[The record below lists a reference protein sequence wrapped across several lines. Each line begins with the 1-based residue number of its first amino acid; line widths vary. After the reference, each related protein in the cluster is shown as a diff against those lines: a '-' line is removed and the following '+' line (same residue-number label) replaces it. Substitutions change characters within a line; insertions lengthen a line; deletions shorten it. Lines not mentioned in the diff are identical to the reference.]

1 MTKWAEM
8 SNPSTSLANRG
19 SISCMTKPILPGEVA
34 AAVVDPVAYGQW
46 EPLHEQLAWARVNA
60 PLAVAENH
68 DHDPFWLVTRHT
80 DIMAISRDPQRFANG
95 IRPTVL
101 TNRDGEA
108 LARAATPN
116 NDGHLIRSLVQM
128 DAPDHMKYR
137 LLTQSWFMPKNLKIV
152 EERIRQ
158 IASETVDAMLAA
170 GPECDFAR
178 DVAAH
183 YPLRVIMDILG
194 VPPEDEPR
202 MLMLT
207 QQLFGPT
214 DPELN
219 RSREAITSAEQ
230 AIAMLDYVIA
240 DFTQYFGALTADRRA
255 NPREDIATVIANAT
269 INGEQIPD
277 REMSGYY
284 MIVATAGHDT
294 TSASTAGAIM
304 ELAKN
309 PELFERFR
317 DAATDKAGLIEEAIR
332 WTTPVQ
338 HFMRS
343 AKEDVEIGGQTIREG
358 DWLMLNYVSA
368 NRDEAV
374 FGDPF
379 AFNPDREK
387 NLQIAFGFGAHV
399 CLGQHL
405 ARMEMRILMEE
416 LLPRIKSLEL
426 TGKPARV
433 ESVFVGGLKRLP
445 IRFEAA

>member
-1 MTKWAEM
+1 M
-8 SNPSTSLANRG
+8 G
-19 SISCMTKPILPGEVA
+19 FMTKPILPGEVA
-34 AAVVDPVAYGQW
+34 AAVVDPAAYGEW
-46 EPLHEQLAWARVNA
+46 DALHERLAWARANA
-60 PLAVAENH
+60 PLAVAENPEV
-68 DHDPFWLVTRHT
+68 DPFWLVTRHA

-137 LLTQSWFMPKNLKIV
+137 LLTQSWFMPKNLRIV

-158 IASETVDAMLAA
+158 IARDTVEHMLSFD
-170 GPECDFAR
+170 GECDFAR

-183 YPLRVIMDILG
+183 YPLRVVMDILG

-207 QQLFGPT
+207 QQLFGST

-219 RSREAITSAEQ
+219 RSREAISSAEQ
-230 AIAMLDYVIA
+230 AIAMLHYVIA
-240 DFTQYFGALTADRRA
+240 DFEQYFGALTADRRA

-269 INGEQIPD
+269 IDGGQIPD
-277 REMSGYY
+277 RELAGYY
-284 MIVATAGHDT
+284 MIIATAGHDT
-294 TSASTAGAIM
+294 TSASTAGALM
-304 ELAKN
+304 EMAKN
-309 PELFERFR
+309 PALFGRFR
-317 DAATDKAGLIEEAIR
+317 AAESDKSGLIEEAIR
-332 WTTPVQ
+332 WSTPVQ

-343 AKEDVEIGGQTIREG
+343 AREDVEIGGQQVREG
-358 DWLMLNYVSA
+358 DWLMLNYVSG
-368 NRDEAV
+368 NRDESLFA
-374 FGDPF
+374 DPF
-379 AFNPDREK
+379 AFDPDRPK
-387 NLQIAFGFGAHV
+387 NQQIAFGFGAHV

-416 LLPRIKSLEL
+416 LLPRLKRLEL
-426 TGKPARV
+426 AGEPARV

>member
-1 MTKWAEM
+1 
-8 SNPSTSLANRG
+8 
-19 SISCMTKPILPGEVA
+19 MTKPILPGEVA
-34 AAVVDPVAYGQW
+34 AAVIDPTAYAAW
-46 EPLHEQLAWARVNA
+46 EPLHEQLAWARANA
-60 PLAVAENH
+60 PLAVAENPT
-68 DHDPFWLVTRHT
+68 HDPFWLVTRHA

-101 TNRDGEA
+101 TDREGEA
-108 LARAATPN
+108 LARAATPGG
-116 NDGHLIRSLVQM
+116 DGHLIRSLVQM

-137 LLTQSWFMPKNLKIV
+137 LLTQAWFMPKNLRIV
-152 EERIRQ
+152 EDRIRE
-158 IASETVDAMLAA
+158 IARETVDHMLSLGDA
-170 GPECDFAR
+170 CDFAR

-207 QQLFGPT
+207 QQLFGST

-219 RSREAITSAEQ
+219 RGREAVQSTEQ
-230 AIAMLDYVIA
+230 VVAMLHYVIA
-240 DFTQYFGALTADRRA
+240 DFENYFRNLTADRRA

-269 INGEQIPD
+269 IDGGQIPD
-277 REMSGYY
+277 RELAGYY

-294 TSASTAGAIM
+294 TSASTAGAMM

-309 PELFERFR
+309 PALFARFR
-317 DAATDKAGLIEEAIR
+317 DAASDKTGLIEEAIR
-332 WTTPVQ
+332 WSTPVQ

-343 AKEDVEIGGQTIREG
+343 AKEDVEIGGQTIRGG

-374 FGDPF
+374 FADPF
-379 AFNPDREK
+379 SFDPDRAK
-387 NLQIAFGFGAHV
+387 NQQIAFGFGAHV

-416 LLPRIKSLEL
+416 LLPRLESVEL
-426 TGKPARV
+426 AGEPARV
-433 ESVFVGGLKRLP
+433 QSVFVGGLKRLP
-445 IRFEAA
+445 IRFKAA

>member
-1 MTKWAEM
+1 
-8 SNPSTSLANRG
+8 
-19 SISCMTKPILPGEVA
+19 MTKPTLPGEVA

-46 EPLHEQLAWARVNA
+46 EPLHDQLAWARANA
-60 PLAVAENH
+60 PLAVAENA
-68 DHDPFWLVTRHT
+68 DHDPFWLVTRHA

-137 LLTQSWFMPKNLKIV
+137 LLTQSWFMPKNLKMV
-152 EERIRQ
+152 EDRIRQ
-158 IASETVDAMLAA
+158 IARDTVDHMLEM
-170 GPECDFAR
+170 GGECDFAR

-219 RSREAITSAEQ
+219 RSREAITSADQ
-230 AIAMLDYVIA
+230 AIAMLGHVIA
-240 DFTQYFGALTADRRA
+240 DFENYFGALTAERRA
-255 NPREDIATVIANAT
+255 HPREDIATVIANAT
-269 INGEQIPD
+269 INGERIPD

-309 PELFERFR
+309 PALFDRFR
-317 DAATDKAGLIEEAIR
+317 DAAADKAGLIEEAIR
-332 WTTPVQ
+332 WSTPVQ

-368 NRDEAV
+368 NRDESV
-374 FGDPF
+374 FADPF
-379 AFNPDREK
+379 AFDPDREK
-387 NLQIAFGFGAHV
+387 NQQIAFGFGAHV

-416 LLPRIKSLEL
+416 LLPRLKRLEL
-426 TGKPARV
+426 AGAPARV

-445 IRFEAA
+445 LRFEAA

>member
-1 MTKWAEM
+1 
-8 SNPSTSLANRG
+8 
-19 SISCMTKPILPGEVA
+19 MTKPILPGEVA

-46 EPLHEQLAWARVNA
+46 DALHEQLAWARTNA
-60 PLAVAENH
+60 PLAVAETAEV
-68 DHDPFWLVTRHT
+68 DPFWLVTRHA
-80 DIMAISRDPQRFANG
+80 DIMAISKDPQRFASG

-108 LARAATPN
+108 IARAATPN

-152 EERIRQ
+152 EDRIRTL
-158 IASETVDAMLAA
+158 ARETVDAMLAA
-170 GPECDFAR
+170 GSECDFAR

-194 VPPEDEPR
+194 VPSEDEPR

-207 QQLFGPT
+207 QQLFGST

-230 AIAMLDYVIA
+230 AIAMLHYVIA
-240 DFTQYFGALTADRRA
+240 DFENYFGALTADRRA

-269 INGEQIPD
+269 IDGGQIPD
-277 REMSGYY
+277 RELAGYY
-284 MIVATAGHDT
+284 MIIATAGHDT

-309 PELFERFR
+309 PALFERFR
-317 DAATDKAGLIEEAIR
+317 AAESDKSGLIEEAIR

-343 AKEDVEIGGQTIREG
+343 AKEDVEIGGQQVRAG

-368 NRDEAV
+368 NRDEGIFDA
-374 FGDPF
+374 PF
-379 AFNPDREK
+379 AFDPDRPK
-387 NLQIAFGFGAHV
+387 NQQLAFGFGAHV

-416 LLPRIKSLEL
+416 LLPRIKSLAL
-426 TGKPARV
+426 TGEPARV
-433 ESVFVGGLKRLP
+433 QSVFVGGLKRLP

>member
-1 MTKWAEM
+1 MTK
-8 SNPSTSLANRG
+8 N
-19 SISCMTKPILPGEVA
+19 ILPGEVA
-34 AAVVDPVAYGQW
+34 AAVVDPKAYGAW
-46 EPLHEQLAWARVNA
+46 DGLHERLTWARQNA
-60 PLAVAENH
+60 PLAVAEH
-68 DHDPFWLVTRHT
+68 PDYDHFWLVTKHA
-80 DIMAISRDPQRFANG
+80 DVMAISRDPQRFANG
-95 IRPTVL
+95 IRPTTL
-101 TNRDGEA
+101 TNKDGEK

-116 NDGHLIRSLVQM
+116 NDGHVIRSLVQM

-152 EERIRQ
+152 EDRIRQ
-158 IASETVDAMLAA
+158 IARESVDKMLAMD
-170 GPECDFAR
+170 GECDFAR
-178 DVAAH
+178 DVAAA
-183 YPLRVIMDILG
+183 YPLHVVMDILG

-207 QQLFGPT
+207 QQLFGST

-219 RSREAITSAEQ
+219 RSGSEVRDAEQ
-230 AIAMLDYVIA
+230 IIAMINYVVA
-240 DFTQYFGALTADRRA
+240 DFENYFKVLTEDRRA

-269 INGEQIPD
+269 VNGGQIPD
-277 REMSGYY
+277 RELAGYY
-284 MIVATAGHDT
+284 MIIATAGHDT

-309 PELFERFR
+309 PALFERYR
-317 DAATDKAGLIEEAIR
+317 NASVDKSGLIEEAIR

-343 AKEDVEIGGQTIREG
+343 AREDVEIGGQTIKAG

-368 NRDEAV
+368 NRDEDV
-374 FGDPF
+374 FADPF
-379 AFNPDREK
+379 HFNPDREK
-387 NLQIAFGFGAHV
+387 NQQIAFGFGAHV

-405 ARMEMRILMEE
+405 ARMEMRIFMEE
-416 LLPRIKSLEL
+416 LLPRLKKLEL
-426 TGKPARV
+426 AGDPARV

>member
-1 MTKWAEM
+1 
-8 SNPSTSLANRG
+8 
-19 SISCMTKPILPGEVA
+19 MTKPILPGEVA
-34 AAVVDPVAYGQW
+34 AAVVDPVAYGHW
-46 EPLHEQLAWARVNA
+46 DPLHEQLAWARANM
-60 PLAVAENH
+60 PLGVAENR
-68 DHDPFWLVTRHT
+68 DHDPFWLVTRHA
-80 DIMAISRDPQRFANG
+80 DIMTISRDPQRFANG

-137 LLTQSWFMPKNLKIV
+137 LLTQSWFMPKNLKVV
-152 EERIRQ
+152 EQRIRQ
-158 IASETVDAMLAA
+158 IARETVDHMLAQ
-170 GPECDFAR
+170 GGECDFAR

-194 VPPEDEPR
+194 VPREDEPR

-240 DFTQYFGALTADRRA
+240 DFTQYFGALTAERRA

-294 TSASTAGAIM
+294 TSASTAGAMM

-309 PELFERFR
+309 PALFERFR
-317 DAATDKAGLIEEAIR
+317 AADSDKAGLIEEAIR

-343 AKEDVEIGGQTIREG
+343 AREDVEIGGQTIREG
-358 DWLMLNYVSA
+358 DWLMLNYVSG

-379 AFNPDREK
+379 AFDPDREK
-387 NLQIAFGFGAHV
+387 NQQIAFGFGAHV

-416 LLPRIKSLEL
+416 LLPRLKNLEL
-426 TGKPARV
+426 AGEPARV

-445 IRFEAA
+445 IRFAAA

>member
-1 MTKWAEM
+1 
-8 SNPSTSLANRG
+8 
-19 SISCMTKPILPGEVA
+19 MTKPILPGEVA

-46 EPLHEQLAWARVNA
+46 DRLHEQLAWARANA
-60 PLAVAENH
+60 PLAVAENR
-68 DHDPFWLVTRHT
+68 DHDPFWLVTRHA

-108 LARAATPN
+108 LARAATPGG
-116 NDGHLIRSLVQM
+116 DGHLIRSLVQM

-152 EERIRQ
+152 EERIR
-158 IASETVDAMLAA
+158 ILARETVDAMLAA

-207 QQLFGPT
+207 QQLFGST

-219 RSREAITSAEQ
+219 RNKVEITSAEQ
-230 AIAMLDYVIA
+230 AIAMLNYVIA
-240 DFTQYFGALTADRRA
+240 DFEHYFRELTADRRA
-255 NPREDIATVIANAT
+255 NPREDIATVIANAMVG
-269 INGEQIPD
+269 GEQIPD
-277 REMSGYY
+277 RELAGYY
-284 MIVATAGHDT
+284 MIIATAGHDT

-309 PELFERFR
+309 PALFERFR
-317 DAATDKAGLIEEAIR
+317 AADTDKAGLIEEAIR

-343 AKEDVEIGGQTIREG
+343 AREDVEIGGQTIHAG

-368 NRDEAV
+368 NRDEHV
-374 FGDPF
+374 FADPA
-379 AFNPDREK
+379 AFDPDRAK
-387 NLQIAFGFGAHV
+387 NPQIAFGFGAHV

-416 LLPRIKSLEL
+416 LLPRIRTLEL
-426 TGKPARV
+426 AGEPARV

-445 IRFEAA
+445 IRFAAV

>member
-1 MTKWAEM
+1 
-8 SNPSTSLANRG
+8 
-19 SISCMTKPILPGEVA
+19 MTKPILPREVA

-46 EPLHEQLAWARVNA
+46 EPLHEQLSWARVNA

-68 DHDPFWLVTRHT
+68 DHDPFWLVTRHA

-158 IASETVDAMLAA
+158 IASETVDTMLAQ
-170 GPECDFAR
+170 GGECDFAR

-230 AIAMLDYVIA
+230 AIAMLNYVIA
-240 DFTQYFGALTADRRA
+240 DFENYFGALTADRRA
-255 NPREDIATVIANAT
+255 RPREDIATVIANAT

-309 PELFERFR
+309 PALFERFR
-317 DAATDKAGLIEEAIR
+317 DAGTDKAGLIEEAIR

-343 AKEDVEIGGQTIREG
+343 AREDVEIGGQTIRAG
-358 DWLMLNYVSA
+358 DWLMLNYISA

-387 NLQIAFGFGAHV
+387 NQQIAFGFGAHV

-426 TGKPARV
+426 TGEPARV

>member
-1 MTKWAEM
+1 
-8 SNPSTSLANRG
+8 
-19 SISCMTKPILPGEVA
+19 MTKPILPEAVA
-34 AAVVDPVAYGQW
+34 AAVIDPRAYGAW
-46 EPLHEQLAWARVNA
+46 DPLHEQLAWVRANA
-60 PLAVAENH
+60 PLAVAENAG
-68 DHDPFWLVTRHT
+68 HDPFWLVTRHA
-80 DIMAISRDPQRFANG
+80 DIMAISRDPQNFANG

-108 LARAATPN
+108 LARAATPGH
-116 NDGHLIRSLVQM
+116 DGHLIRSLVQM

-137 LLTQSWFMPKNLKIV
+137 LLTQSWFMPKNLRIV
-152 EERIRQ
+152 EERIRT
-158 IASETVDAMLAA
+158 IARETVDAMLAM
-170 GPECDFAR
+170 GGECDFAR
-178 DVAAH
+178 DVAAR

-194 VPPEDEPR
+194 VPAEDEPR

-207 QQLFGPT
+207 QQLFGST

-230 AIAMLDYVIA
+230 AIAMLDFVIA

-255 NPREDIATVIANAT
+255 HPREDIATVIANAR
-269 INGEQIPD
+269 IDGAPIPD
-277 REMSGYY
+277 RELAGYY
-284 MIVATAGHDT
+284 MIIATAGHDT

-309 PELFERFR
+309 PALFGRYRAGES
-317 DAATDKAGLIEEAIR
+317 DKAGLIDEAIR
-332 WTTPVQ
+332 WSTPVQ

-343 AKEDVEIGGQTIREG
+343 AKADVEIGGQVISEG

-374 FGDPF
+374 FNSPF
-379 AFNPDREK
+379 AFDPDRPK
-387 NLQIAFGFGAHV
+387 NPQIAFGFGAHV

-416 LLPRIKSLEL
+416 LLPRLKRLEL
-426 TGKPARV
+426 GGEPARV